1 MKKLIVTVLLWL
13 MFGTAIFSV
22 TVYGL
27 IMWSEEVM
35 MYVR

>member
-1 MKKLIVTVLLWL
+1 MKKILVAVLCYLL
-13 MFGTAIFSV
+13 FFGGALAL

-35 MYVR
+35 LFY